1 VPNRVEGVEGSVEA
15 EGVDGSER
23 LERNEVEQISNLE
36 ANALT

>member
-1 VPNRVEGVEGSVEA
+1 VLKRVEGVEGSVEA

-23 LERNEVEQISNLE
+23 LEGVKWSKFQILK